1 MATIK
6 LVEKPHEVY
15 FKTTTRYK
23 LEVDGKPLTVCIEED
38 SNESMLHYI
47 DEEGDTFVGTP
58 DWILELGENDW
69 GELIFESTL
78 YENIS
83 GLQVDEEIFT
93 HEDDEL

>member
-1 MATIK
+1 MAKIVLK
-6 LVEKPHEVY
+6 EEPNEVY

-69 GELIFESTL
+69 GELIFESAL

-93 HEDDEL
+93 EDEE

>member
-1 MATIK
+1 MAKIVLK
-6 LVEKPHEVY
+6 EEPNEVY

-83 GLQVDEEIFT
+83 GLRVNEEIFT
-93 HEDDEL
+93 ENEE

>member
-1 MATIK
+1 MAKIVLK
-6 LVEKPHEVY
+6 EEPNEVY

-23 LEVDGKPLTVCIEED
+23 LEVDGKPLSICIEED

-78 YENIS
+78 YENLS
-83 GLQVDEEIFT
+83 GLRVNEEIFT
-93 HEDDEL
+93 EDEE

>member
-1 MATIK
+1 MAKIVLK
-6 LVEKPHEVY
+6 EKPNEVY

-83 GLQVDEEIFT
+83 GLQVDEEIET
-93 HEDDEL
+93 EEVDE

>member
-1 MATIK
+1 MAKIVLK
-6 LVEKPHEVY
+6 EEPNEVY

-23 LEVDGKPLTVCIEED
+23 LEVDGKPLTICIEED

-78 YENIS
+78 YENLS
-83 GLQVDEEIFT
+83 GLRVNEEIFT
-93 HEDDEL
+93 EDEE

>member
-1 MATIK
+1 MAKIVLK
-6 LVEKPHEVY
+6 EKPNEVY

-23 LEVDGKPLTVCIEED
+23 LEVDGKPLTICIEED

-78 YENIS
+78 YENLS
-83 GLQVDEEIFT
+83 GLRVNEEIFT
-93 HEDDEL
+93 EDEE